1 LRASAPSARA
11 RFFWVTYF
19 GDVHQALGHDGS
31 AKARRPDMRISAK
44 LVSAPFGAL
53 ALVSMV
59 AVAPAAE
66 SRGGAQVSDNT
77 AILGPAMLRP
87 WSADLGCGAGQAG
100 LAPWGVDRIEQ
111 TLSLT
116 QAQLEKFNDLKS
128 SSQKARQYLQESC
141 PTTEPV
147 TPTGRLS
154 TLEQRLEAML
164 EAVRTVKPA
173 LDDFYSALSDEQKA
187 RLNALEPVDAADRGD
202 RADRRGRGGRVA
214 RAEADAPS
222 DSNQHAD
229 AAPDATDRPEHG
241 GHHHHSHVRRHYG
254 FRLPFIF
261 RF

>member
-1 LRASAPSARA
+1 
-11 RFFWVTYF
+11 
-19 GDVHQALGHDGS
+19 
-31 AKARRPDMRISAK
+31 MRISAK

-53 ALVSMV
+53 ALASMV

-141 PTTEPV
+141 PTTKPV

-187 RLNALEPVDAADRGD
+187 RLNALEPINVADRGT
-202 RADRRGRGGRVA
+202 RTADRRGRGRHVA
-214 RAEADAPS
+214 RTEGDDRNISNAPAGS
-222 DSNQHAD
+222 TEHAD
-229 AAPDATDRPEHG
+229 AAPDATDRPGHG
-241 GHHHHSHVRRHYG
+241 GRHHHSHGRRHYG

-261 RF
+261 PF